1 MIKLFNKKNFL
12 HRNYLYINRYREI
25 ISILIK
31 YGFNEFVYA
40 NKLTKYLNL
49 GTKGLKKKNKNKIQ
63 YTSSE
68 RIRMVFEELGPT
80 FIKFGQ
86 IISNRPD
93 LVPDE
98 LLIELEKLQEAVPPF
113 PAEYSIKTIESE
125 LKNPINIL
133 FREFNPVPIAS
144 ASIAQVHKAI
154 LHSGEVVAVKV
165 QRPNISQIIETDIE
179 IMFFIATL
187 IEKHI
192 HGLDILNP
200 TGIIKEF
207 ERTIKKEVDFRVEA
221 SHIEHFFENFKNDSN
236 IYVPKIYRNFSTKK
250 VLTMEFIDGVKLSN
264 INSSNF
270 SINPKLI
277 AERGVDAILK
287 QIFNHGFFHAD
298 PHPGNILILK
308 NNTICFLD
316 FGMMGALSKNHKEQ
330 LGNIILGI
338 VYKDSKRITDSV
350 EKISESRKIDNKEQ
364 VEVQIFELL
373 EEFAF
378 LPLKNINMGDI
389 LNRLIVLIISNK
401 IKISPNFYLL
411 IKALIT
417 AEGVGRKLN
426 PDFNIIKH
434 IEPFARNIIID
445 RLNPFNLVEE
455 AYFSAN
461 NYAILFRDLPKDLK
475 DILEQIKNGKIK
487 VEFEHRGVE
496 PIIRKYFQI
505 TNHTILAIIL
515 SAIIIG
521 SSVIIHSGISPKL
534 YDIPLVGII
543 GFLGAG
549 ILGVWLIIAILR
561 DGKK

>member
-434 IEPFARNIIID
+434 IEPFARNIILD
-445 RLNPFNLVEE
+445 RLNPFNLAEE

>member
-1 MIKLFNKKNFL
+1 VIKLFNKKNFL

-434 IEPFARNIIID
+434 IEPFARNIILD
-445 RLNPFNLVEE
+445 RLNPFNLAEE

>member
-1 MIKLFNKKNFL
+1 MKLFNKKNFL

-434 IEPFARNIIID
+434 IEPFARNIILD
-445 RLNPFNLVEE
+445 RLNPFNLAEE